1 MKFGIPKLDRLLGE
15 INEGSVVLIETLGNL
30 GEEIVIEALK
40 KNSDKSV
47 AFVTKRLKEEL
58 GKIPELKDLKYIVF
72 GEDFAPQELF
82 KITYQLRQILN
93 GYLVAL
99 FFLQP
104 LLVYHP
110 PETVYKFF
118 SEVSSIAHDNKLV
131 LIAILDKRLID
142 ERTLAMFEN
151 VSTHV
156 IEIGE
161 ELEKFRVIR
170 GIRIKKSP
178 RGSSSFYELVIK
190 DGKVTIGEPLG

>member
-1 MKFGIPKLDRLLGE
+1 MELGVPKLDEFLGE
-15 INEGSVVLIETLGNL
+15 ISEGSVVLIETLGDL
-30 GEEIVIEALK
+30 GEEIIIEALK
-40 KNSDKSV
+40 ENKEKSV

-58 GKIPELKDLKYIVF
+58 GRIPELKNMKYIVF

-82 KITYQLRQILN
+82 KITYKLRQILN
-93 GYLVAL
+93 GYLVGL

-104 LLVYHP
+104 LLVFHP

-118 SEVSSIAHDNKLV
+118 SEVSSITHDNRLV

-142 ERTLAMFEN
+142 GKTLAMFEN
-151 VSTHV
+151 ASTHV
-156 IEIGE
+156 IEIVE

-178 RGSSSFYELVIK
+178 KGSSGFYELIIK